1 MSNASNISLAA
12 VSLPSWERGLKSVHI
27 DLRYTIRC
35 TSLPSW
41 ERGLK
46 LRNGTENTL
55 NAIVAP
61 LVGAWIEIISAPTAF
76 EESVVAPLVGAW
88 IEIIGLYSAVNP
100 CHSRSPRG
108 SVD

>member
-1 MSNASNISLAA
+1 MLDLIF
-12 VSLPSWERGLKSVHI
+12 KSA
-27 DLRYTIRC
+27 L
-35 TSLPSW
+35 SLPSW

-88 IEIIGLYSAVNP
+88 IEILNQGVQGSSP
-100 CHSRSPRG
+100 WRRSPRG